1 MAEVFEQL
9 FRRQRT
15 AIYGRKEMELEAAI
29 EILAE
34 VFGIGHSEVKEMIS
48 SRFKAGG
55 EAKQEGGRWPQEL
68 WVEA

>member
-1 MAEVFEQL
+1 MAEVLEPL

-34 VFGIGHSEVKEMIS
+34 VFRIGHSEVEEMIS
-48 SRFKAGG
+48 SRFQAGG
-55 EAKQEGGRWPQEL
+55 EAEQEDGLWPQEL
-68 WVEA
+68 WVEV

>member
-1 MAEVFEQL
+1 MA
-9 FRRQRT
+9 
-15 AIYGRKEMELEAAI
+15 ICDRKEMELEAAI

-48 SRFKAGG
+48 SRFQAGS
-55 EAKQEGGRWPQEL
+55 EAKLEDGRWPQEL

>member
-1 MAEVFEQL
+1 MAEVLEQL

-34 VFGIGHSEVKEMIS
+34 VFGIGHSEVEEMIS
-48 SRFKAGG
+48 SRFEAGG
-55 EAKQEGGRWPQEL
+55 EAKQEDGLWPQEL
-68 WVEA
+68 WVEV

>member
-1 MAEVFEQL
+1 MAEVFEPL

-15 AIYGRKEMELEAAI
+15 AIYDRKEMELEAAI

-48 SRFKAGG
+48 IRFQAGSKV
-55 EAKQEGGRWPQEL
+55 KQEDGRWPQEL
-68 WVEA
+68 WVEV

>member
-34 VFGIGHSEVKEMIS
+34 VFGIGHSEVEEMIS
-48 SRFKAGG
+48 SRFEAGDK
-55 EAKQEGGRWPQEL
+55 AKQEDGRWPQEL
-68 WVEA
+68 WVEV

>member
-15 AIYGRKEMELEAAI
+15 AIYDRKEMELEAAI

-34 VFGIGHSEVKEMIS
+34 VFGIGHSEVEEMIS
-48 SRFKAGG
+48 SRFEAGG
-55 EAKQEGGRWPQEL
+55 EAKQEDGRWPQEL

>member
-34 VFGIGHSEVKEMIS
+34 VFRIGHSEVKEMIS
-48 SRFKAGG
+48 SRFEAGG
-55 EAKQEGGRWPQEL
+55 EAKQEDGLWPQEL
-68 WVEA
+68 WVEV

>member
-15 AIYGRKEMELEAAI
+15 AIYDRKEMELEAAI

-48 SRFKAGG
+48 IRFQAGSKV
-55 EAKQEGGRWPQEL
+55 KQEDGRWPQEL
-68 WVEA
+68 WVEV

>member
-1 MAEVFEQL
+1 MAEVLEPL

-34 VFGIGHSEVKEMIS
+34 VFGIGHSEVEEMIS
-48 SRFKAGG
+48 SRFQAGG
-55 EAKQEGGRWPQEL
+55 EVKQEDGRWPQEL
-68 WVEA
+68 WVEV

>member
-15 AIYGRKEMELEAAI
+15 AIYDRKEMELEAAI

-34 VFGIGHSEVKEMIS
+34 VFGIGHSEVKEMMS
-48 SRFKAGG
+48 SRFQAGS
-55 EAKQEGGRWPQEL
+55 EAKLEDGRWPQEL
-68 WVEA
+68 WVEV

>member
-15 AIYGRKEMELEAAI
+15 AIYDRKEMELEAAI

-34 VFGIGHSEVKEMIS
+34 VFGIGHSEVKEMMS
-48 SRFKAGG
+48 SRFQAGS
-55 EAKQEGGRWPQEL
+55 EAKLEDGRWPQEL

>member
-1 MAEVFEQL
+1 MAEVLEQL

-15 AIYGRKEMELEAAI
+15 TIYGRKEMELEAAI

-48 SRFKAGG
+48 SRFQAGS
-55 EAKQEGGRWPQEL
+55 EAKLEDGRWPQEL

>member
-15 AIYGRKEMELEAAI
+15 AIYDRKEMELEAAI

-34 VFGIGHSEVKEMIS
+34 VFGIGHSEVEEMIS
-48 SRFKAGG
+48 SRFEAGG
-55 EAKQEGGRWPQEL
+55 EAKQEDGLWPQEL
-68 WVEA
+68 WVEV